1 MLLYNW
7 TQGWGL
13 FEYITLK
20 NWVYRTF
27 WAVTACKNTLYMVL
41 GLNYKESEMFL
52 LLELLKKTLKIYIL
66 KIISSPN
73 LLSSRFPHNEMVG
86 GGGVKEFIYYFLQKL
101 IEYIFI
107 FKLLN
112 IFIISLVQVQQCVNA
127 KNV

>member
-13 FEYITLK
+13 FEYI
-20 NWVYRTF
+20 
-27 WAVTACKNTLYMVL
+27 
-41 GLNYKESEMFL
+41 SP
-52 LLELLKKTLKIYIL
+52 
-66 KIISSPN
+66 PN

-101 IEYIFI
+101 IEYIFTRI

-112 IFIISLVQVQQCVNA
+112 KFIISLVQVQQYVNA

>member
-1 MLLYNW
+1 
-7 TQGWGL
+7 
-13 FEYITLK
+13 
-20 NWVYRTF
+20 
-27 WAVTACKNTLYMVL
+27 MVL

-52 LLELLKKTLKIYIL
+52 LLELLKKTLKIYKI
-66 KIISSPN
+66 KIISPPN
-73 LLSSRFPHNEMVG
+73 LLSSRFPHNEMV